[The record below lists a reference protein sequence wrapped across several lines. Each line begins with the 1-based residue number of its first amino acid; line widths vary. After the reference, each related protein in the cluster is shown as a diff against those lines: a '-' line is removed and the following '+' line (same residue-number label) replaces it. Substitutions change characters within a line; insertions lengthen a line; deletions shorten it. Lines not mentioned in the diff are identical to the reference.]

1 MPANGFTVGKDVA
14 INIVTPSGTFALPIT
29 TKSFDKK
36 PRYNKQVGVYIDGN
50 ARGFNAPIGWDLSFT
65 LDRSSSVVDD
75 FFAAQEAGYFAGL
88 DTLSASVSETITEAN
103 GSVSQYRY
111 TGVILA
117 LDDAGNYVGD
127 AKVNQALSAFASRRL
142 KVA

>member
-1 MPANGFTVGKDVA
+1 MPANGFTVGKDVS
-14 INIVTPSGTFALPIT
+14 IKIITPAGNFELPIT

-36 PRYNKQVGVYIDGN
+36 PRYNTQIGVYINGE
-50 ARGFNAPIGWDLSFT
+50 ALGFNAPTGWDLTFAV
-65 LDRSSSVVDD
+65 DRSSSVVDD

-88 DTLSASVSETITEAN
+88 DTLTASVTETITEAN
-103 GSVSQYRY
+103 GSVSQYRF
-111 TGVILA
+111 TKVILK

-127 AKVNQALSAFASRRL
+127 AKVNQAVSAFASRRL